1 MSSFD
6 SEDWEGRTIVVGSDE
21 VTVGPEIDS
30 GNEGGVYHIE
40 GSPDD
45 VVKIF
50 DEGRRKKKEAK
61 VRAMINSPPKD
72 LTFKRKGI
80 RSIIWPEALVKA
92 KSSGAFL
99 GYRMPHADVEATTP
113 AFEYSMVDLSWG
125 NSSPKD
131 RFKAARNLAI
141 MVRNIHKAGHAIGD
155 FNDKNFLIKDGYIT
169 LIDCDA
175 FHITDSDTIYGDT
188 SYHPRY
194 SPPEQRGSSLSAV
207 QEADKFCLGVHVYQ
221 FLLEGAHPFQAVG
234 DDAANGNFA
243 DKIENNP
250 FPFAD
255 PAGDISPEEETKNKY
270 QQLPTKIRDLFVECF
285 AQGSK
290 SLGWSRPDPIDWI
303 EALAELTDFSQDV
316 SRHTSTD
323 PGTGPSGGTGTG
335 SSSEESLTLP
345 EFGDDSNGE
354 SSTAGSDQT
363 LTVPQFGTD
372 ASHNGSESQSV
383 SAESDDDLTVPAF
396 GSEDSSRAANSVT
409 ADGGTPADEELT
421 VPDFGTDTGSD
432 KDGGDDGGS

>member
-21 VTVGPEIDS
+21 VTVGAEIGS
-30 GNEGGVYHIE
+30 GNEGGVYHIK
-40 GSPDD
+40 GSPDE
-45 VVKIF
+45 VVKIL

-61 VRAMINSPPKD
+61 VRAMIDNPPKD
-72 LTFKRKGI
+72 LTFEQKGI
-80 RSIIWPEALVKA
+80 RSIIWPEALAKE

-99 GYRMPHADVEATTP
+99 GYRMPYADVEATTP
-113 AFEYSMVDLSWG
+113 AFEYSMVSLSWD

-131 RFKAARNLAI
+131 RFKTARNLAI

-155 FNDKNFLIKDGYIT
+155 FNDKNFLIEDGYIT

-207 QEADKFCLGVHVYQ
+207 QEADKFCLGVHVFQ

-234 DDAANGNFA
+234 DDAANGDFS
-243 DKIENNP
+243 DKIGDNP

-255 PAGDISPEEETKNKY
+255 PAGDIGPEEGTKNKY
-270 QQLPTKIRDLFVECF
+270 QQLPTKIQDLFVECF

-303 EALAELTDFSQDV
+303 EALAELTDFSQDI
-316 SRHTSTD
+316 SRDTSTGQ
-323 PGTGPSGGTGTG
+323 GTGTPGGTGAGGAPEG
-335 SSSEESLTLP
+335 SITVP
-345 EFGDDSNGE
+345 VFGDDDGE
-354 SSTAGSDQT
+354 SSTAESDQT
-363 LTVPQFGTD
+363 LTVPEFGAD
-372 ASHNGSESQSV
+372 SSPDGSASQSV
-383 SAESDDDLTVPAF
+383 GAGSDDDLTVPAF
-396 GSEDSSRAANSVT
+396 GTEDSGGTANLVT
-409 ADGGTPADEELT
+409 PDGGTPADEELT
-421 VPDFGTDTGSD
+421 VPDFGTDTGED
-432 KDGGDDGGS
+432 EDGDDDRGS